1 MRLDP
6 RIGMLNS
13 GKFYCF
19 PNGNGKPEFMGTL
32 EEVEAALGL
41 PSTMAT
47 PAVLAVKAP
56 ANRLWNVNLT
66 FQYPAWDE
74 KNGIEYRDIEAV
86 GKGEANAIARRRAYD
101 DGHLCG
107 GKGRATFTATER

>member
-6 RIGMLNS
+6 RIGTLNS

-19 PNGNGKPEFMGTL
+19 PNGNGQPEFMGTR

-41 PSTMAT
+41 PSTPVA
-47 PAVLAVKAP
+47 PAVLAEAAP
-56 ANRLWNVNLT
+56 VSRLWSVKLT
-66 FQYPAWDE
+66 FQHPAWDE
-74 KNGIEYRDIEAV
+74 VNGIEHQDISAS
-86 GKGEANAIARRRAYD
+86 GKAKANAIARRRASD

-107 GKGRATFTATER
+107 GKGRATFTATEQ